1 MANSIEEARLEAL
14 FCDHFSAVRSYAL
27 RKALDIL
34 VDIAAAPVRI
44 AELRWQ
50 IARLCADGSD
60 CRRLATAA
68 REAFQAA
75 GRTAEVAEIDRWL
88 ADPAA
93 ATPTRRDPAG
103 PQP

>member
-1 MANSIEEARLEAL
+1 VRVAELEAHGAPADQPRRRAEL
-14 FCDHFSAVRSYAL
+14 LQQAL
-27 RKALDIL
+27 EILLDT
-34 VDIAAAPVRI
+34 AAAPVKI

-93 ATPTRRDPAG
+93 AGPTRRDPAG